1 MYNSF
6 MRLRHVLFFIALV
19 FITVFAIVQ
28 FGELQNFMDIIKNIN
43 VFLLLIVFAIRYLA
57 YFANAKYFQ
66 VYLKNFNH
74 PIPFKSIYK
83 DVITMNFANTV
94 FPSGGISGV
103 ALLRGQFRKHKVSA
117 HTTTVAQAFWF
128 GFTAVSFIVYL
139 LLALLMLF
147 LSQKIEMVSFRL
159 IMIAL
164 VFVLVGSIIVV
175 GLLLNRKIAEK
186 ITYMLTRPTNWILK
200 KFKKHSLER
209 EQLHE
214 LNSKFYE
221 TLYEF
226 KNNWRMLIKPFLW
239 CFTSMGFDLLSLYM
253 VFIAF
258 GVYPNPGVIIAAY
271 LIALGLS
278 VLSVFTSGIGV
289 FEISMVSILVGLGL
303 SFDLS
308 FSASIVFRIIALW
321 LFLPVGLYF
330 YKRTMLDGK

>member
-6 MRLRHVLFFIALV
+6 MRLRHVFFFIALV
-19 FITVFAIVQ
+19 LITVFAIVQ

-43 VFLLLIVFAIRYLA
+43 IFLLLIVFVFRYLA
-57 YFANAKYFQ
+57 YFFNAKYFQ
-66 VYLKNFNH
+66 AYLKNFNH
-74 PIPFKSIYK
+74 LIPLKAIYK

-94 FPSGGISGV
+94 FPSGGISGI

-117 HTTTVAQAFWF
+117 HTTTVAQAFWV
-128 GFTAVSFIVYL
+128 GFTAVSYIVYL

-159 IMIAL
+159 IMIML
-164 VFVLVGSIIVV
+164 VFVLIGSIIVV
-175 GLLLNRKIAEK
+175 GLLLNRRIAEK
-186 ITYMLTRPTNWILK
+186 VTYYLTRPTNWVLK
-200 KFKKHSLER
+200 KFKRNSLEK

-226 KNNWRMLIKPFLW
+226 KNNWRMLLKPFLW
-239 CFTSMGFDLLSLYM
+239 CFVSMGFDLLSLYM

-289 FEISMVSILVGLGL
+289 FEIGMVSILVGLGL

>member
-1 MYNSF
+1 
-6 MRLRHVLFFIALV
+6 MRLRHLLFFVALV

-43 VFLLLIVFAIRYLA
+43 VFLLLFVFGIRYLA

-66 VYLKNFNH
+66 LYLKNFNH

-128 GFTAVSFIVYL
+128 GFSVISFIIYL
-139 LLALLMLF
+139 LLALLLLF

-164 VFVLVGSIIVV
+164 VFVLLGSFVV
-175 GLLLNRKIAEK
+175 IGLLLNRKIAEK
-186 ITYMLTRPTNWILK
+186 TTYFLTRPTNWILK
-200 KFKKHSLER
+200 KFNRNSLER
-209 EQLHE
+209 RQLTD
-214 LNSKFYE
+214 LSARFYE
-221 TLYEF
+221 TLHEF
-226 KNNWRMLIKPFLW
+226 RGNWRMLVKPFVW
-239 CFTSMGFDLLSLYM
+239 CFVSMGFDLLSLYM
-253 VFIAF
+253 VFVAF
-258 GVYPNPGVIIAAY
+258 GVYPNPGVVIAAY
-271 LIALGLS
+271 LIALALS
-278 VLSVFTSGIGV
+278 FISFFTSGIGV

>member
-1 MYNSF
+1 

-19 FITVFAIVQ
+19 LITVFAIFQ
-28 FGELQNFMDIIKNIN
+28 FGEIKNFIEIIKKINIY
-43 VFLLLIVFAIRYLA
+43 LLIFVFAFRYLA

-66 VYLKNFNH
+66 IYLKNFNH
-74 PIPFKSIYK
+74 PVRLKEIYK

-94 FPSGGISGV
+94 FPSGGISGI

-128 GFTAVSFIVYL
+128 GFTAVSYIIYL

-147 LSQKIEMVSFRL
+147 LSKKIEMVSFRL
-159 IMIAL
+159 IMIIL
-164 VFVLVGSIIVV
+164 VFILIGSIIVV
-175 GLLLNRKIAEK
+175 ALLLNRHIAEK
-186 ITYMLTRPTNWILK
+186 VTFYLTRPTNWILK
-200 KFKKHSLER
+200 KFKRNSLER

-214 LNSKFYE
+214 LNSRFYE
-221 TLYEF
+221 TLGEF
-226 KNNWRMLIKPFLW
+226 RGNWRMLMGPFIW
-239 CFTSMGFDLLSLYM
+239 CFVSMGFDLLSLYM

-271 LIALGLS
+271 LIALAAS

-289 FEISMVSILVGLGL
+289 FEIGMVSILVGLGL

-308 FSASIVFRIIALW
+308 FSASITFRIIALW
-321 LFLPVGLYF
+321 LFLPIGLYF
-330 YKRTMLDGK
+330 YKRTIIDGK